1 MTRVVVIDNF
11 DSFVY
16 NLVQYIGELG
26 GDPIVYRS
34 DAITASQVKDLQPD
48 RILLS
53 PGPGHPRDATLA
65 VELLKTVCCDVP
77 TLGVC
82 LGLQC
87 LGFAYG
93 AHVEAATTVMH
104 GKTSTIRHDGTGVFS
119 TIPSPSIATRYHSLV
134 VNPSTLSPDLEVSA
148 TSEDGEVMGL
158 RHRQHL
164 IESTQF
170 HPESVLSE
178 HGHQMIQNFLLG
190 YPDRRDQ
197 NTAN

>member
-1 MTRVVVIDNF
+1 MVRVVVIDNF

-34 DAITASQVKDLQPD
+34 DAITTAEVAALQPD
-48 RILLS
+48 RILIS

-65 VELLKTVCCDVP
+65 LELLTSVCRDTP

-93 AHVEAATTVMH
+93 ATVDTATTIMH
-104 GKTSTIRHDGTGVFS
+104 GKTSTIEHDGTGIFAS
-119 TIPSPSIATRYHSLV
+119 LPSPSVATRYHSLV
-134 VNPSTLSPDLEVSA
+134 VDPHSLPKDLEISA
-148 TSEDGEVMGL
+148 RSEDGEIMGL
-158 RHRQHL
+158 RHRQYL

-170 HPESVLSE
+170 HPESILSE
-178 HGHQMIQNFLLG
+178 HGHDMIQNFLRG
-190 YPDRRDQ
+190 YPDRQ
-197 NTAN
+197 